1 MQHLYTRYSETY
13 SSLRNVFARL
23 RQSVLANSLRT
34 VILLFVL
41 ALSCGAWGETIY
53 FTNVALKDGKMVQG
67 MSNAKTQFITQK
79 TNGFEAIN
87 NLTISSTPAPASIY
101 YNDAD
106 LTNLSVKD
114 KWGSSSTANKYMRGF
129 KWANSTEYTLSLGT
143 NIASSII
150 FYGWCGGKKKTL
162 TIGNKSQISAA
173 NKQTFEVY
181 NFTDNFTGDIK
192 LKGDGDFYGII
203 AINLSSCTAPTITT
217 QPVSDTYSVGAT
229 PTPLQVAATG
239 EGTLTYQWQSSTD
252 NTTFADITGETS
264 ATYTPPTDKAGT
276 TYYRCI
282 VSSGSCSETSAPATI
297 TIAANKIIYLNTGVW
312 NTANPVFVAHSYA
325 GSATADIVMEKCAD
339 DCSGS
344 IYKAEVPASHTNV
357 IFLREKTGTADDW
370 WNCNNLW
377 NRTAELTIPENNDL
391 FTITDWNNGGT
402 YTCDGNSHNC
412 SNGTWG
418 TYVQSYSVS
427 FNMNGHG
434 NAVSDQ
440 CVQSGAAI
448 TQPAAP
454 TATGYTFAGW
464 YADAACTQAWDFST
478 PVTAA
483 TTLYAKW
490 TENLTSP
497 VSIKGAWDGWTVH
510 PLEKK
515 PGETGDVAYYTVH
528 LTAGTYEFTPFCGDV
543 HYKIHIPEGAAHAEP
558 MTRARANGT
567 EWYLYKDG
575 QENCSIVAD
584 YAGNY
589 TFRIDYT
596 PTNENGR
603 YGVTVTYPALHTI
616 TYQEGRPAEY
626 GSLTTFGIPTSTTQV
641 VDGGA
646 LTLPDYTTIK
656 IAAGSTTVYKFAGW
670 SDGKTT
676 YPAYQTTIDNLT
688 SDLTLTAT
696 WQPVSFNIYYWD
708 GQNED
713 NSQNKAITG
722 LTPTTYTYASNDPLP
737 TDAAAIT
744 NAAGKQGVVFKNWK
758 VRDWDQTTFTLKDL
772 DYTTPYHRYGD
783 INLYAEWDTFCGEM
797 MRATIT
803 GESSAT
809 LTGNYAG
816 SAEVK
821 VAKGN
826 ATDGYKLG
834 KDGYF
839 VKLTLKNAT
848 FQAGDYVVVNVI
860 TPSAYLELYADKG
873 NTLWCKK
880 TGVTTG
886 ENILPLPAEAIG
898 KNTVYLYRTSKSAA
912 NMNPFITYM
921 SIVRPCCTAPAFTW
935 ENEPT
940 NSRVQDEDFEL
951 STTSNSGGAVIYQ
964 SNNTNVATIVDGNKL
979 HFVGEG
985 TVTITA
991 VLAANGDY
999 CDATL
1004 STTIDVV
1011 DQCGASSVIYNLPA
1025 GTNAKALTTAESVTA
1040 TEGLTAN
1047 RAITAVGI
1055 TLGTS
1060 GKELT
1065 DGNNNKE
1072 NLTVS
1077 IPNTSQLD
1085 KTKYL
1090 SFEYTVADGKCFMP
1104 CDIQLKVQPISNAC
1118 YFLIEMTD
1126 GNNTLS
1132 ETTTSLKNSVV
1143 NDIRVNNPGNISFC
1157 RTVTL
1162 KIYSYGAT
1170 TGYRLGTPIRIL
1182 GTLDNSVTATIVPD
1196 GGTIP
1201 NAAALGWILQSDG
1214 TYTKQI
1220 PQGANLTMPD
1230 ITRDGYTLTVYH
1242 DHNSDTYHPGN
1253 TFPLNANYTFTAQWR
1268 AVTPDGNVTAIV
1280 NPNGGVLTD
1289 ATGWDP
1295 QLDGTFIQTVK
1306 KGSTLTLPEVTKTGY
1321 RFLYYT
1327 DETNDD
1333 YYPTSP
1339 FPLNADYVFTAQW
1352 CQHNTKLK
1360 WNVESWKFDDNGT
1373 APKLTTTNLPDG
1385 ALIQYVSSNTAVAT
1399 ISDDGSTI
1407 TPFMGGQTTITAI
1420 YDGDGDYCP
1429 AEASYTLTVECNDP
1443 TPQIVG
1449 EGILTGCNN
1458 SIKLRVKQALETGLT
1473 DYPATGYSF
1482 QWYKDGQPIANA
1494 TADTYTAQTVGEYFV
1509 VVHGDCYS
1517 QSNTAKITSN
1527 AAATPE
1533 VVTLTRFQYYR
1544 PGHTYTDNADTRH
1557 LFAYKSAGEDSKA
1570 CEIKTVIK
1578 HAAKTAEKPDAEI
1591 TDMSFLQTT
1600 GTPDEN
1606 GRYTVTAS
1614 LNAISTDIDNL
1625 LTAGDTIVVTL
1636 TPYDNCGTLA
1646 TAYAQS
1652 LNIYITNKPALAFI
1666 ISGADS
1672 YTRDNKKHK
1681 LHGDFLT
1688 GINKAD
1694 LCKQSGSA
1702 WAESDK
1708 GTELPLYTALKKEFE
1723 VVPVNGYAAFN
1734 LLNYEPFDI
1743 VMLTDFPKTDAIN
1756 KNTHPAYGVLDS
1768 LAYIVDYRPM
1778 FSLKGHMAKKEL
1790 TTWGTKGFIADPATP
1805 TINPQTDMTV
1815 LCYAHG
1821 IFAHLPEKANGT
1833 ATTKKDSL
1841 ENIIRDENNN
1851 IIVRITDGGGY
1862 NKKKA
1867 LQGFTAVDANNFVNI
1882 AIIPEGKSGGS
1893 LVACCER
1900 QTNIN
1905 ARFLLLS
1912 VNADA
1917 TSKITPIGEQ
1927 AIIKGLHYLL
1937 ETNAANVS
1945 DCSVTF
1951 HNGGDMQNPGNG
1963 DHLWT
1968 TPTNWSTGRLPLKEQ
1983 NIRIIANCIVNTTD
1997 ASVANILIKDGNT
2010 LTINSNAAL
2019 KTTGKIKQLNTDNTT
2034 SPLTNTNVIT
2044 IKADASHTGALI
2056 HTTTEDETLAATVQ
2070 LYSKAYLVVT
2080 ADGKKEKYWQYIGI
2094 PIKEAPIPENFF
2106 GAYTYIYSEQ
2116 KGGRGWTRQFD
2127 GSSLHGDFSGYAT
2140 SQTQAETFVL
2150 KGDLAATTDRRIR
2163 LTYTADGGQG
2173 SNLIG
2178 NSWTAPIRIDQLQ
2191 TSDFNGADATI
2202 YIYNTGRDDVK
2213 DNPSYIEGPTTAGQ
2227 WMSIPINMVNTAEW
2241 KGLKVIP
2248 AMQAFQV
2255 NTGEETDLVLNY
2267 NRLVRSSTTTDINT
2281 PLRAPKRTDDALS
2294 VMRVRVSDSRT
2305 YTDLYLAQHPFFTDY
2320 FDNGWDAAFVEGDG
2334 RSASLY
2340 AITPLGEMAVAAQ
2353 PQTDGTVLGFT
2364 PRRETEYTFSFG
2376 YTGEMLY
2383 LNDTKQKRSTLITD
2397 WNTYTF
2403 TANEDDDVNRFYIS
2417 STPIDVQTPTG
2428 LTNITT
2434 MDGILRINNP
2444 AHENLSIGIYDAA
2457 GRLCALSHTAE
2468 AMADII
2474 LPATQGVYL
2483 VHINGENTQIVHKV
2497 TR

>member
-1 MQHLYTRYSETY
+1 MQHLYTRYFETH

-34 VILLFVL
+34 IILLFVL
-41 ALSCGAWGETIY
+41 ALSCNVWGEESVWDFTTYTQEQALKNNADNQIKTTSGKSMVLHYYGGSSDKIAKKNKAFCFAVNGGPGSSQTAYTNRYFYIDITSNGTLTIENQSQQNNAPSYELVAEKQIKQNFTDVKARDANNPTIY
-53 FTNVALKDGKMVQG
+53 DIKITNYDA
-67 MSNAKTQFITQK
+67 STAKRLYFIFK
-79 TNGFEAIN
+79 TKPY
-87 NLTISSTPAPASIY
+87 ISKITWSPASPTTQTVYLRPTNLWNADNARFAAY
-101 YNDAD
+101 YFDDSNNAWVDMTRTSDCEEVYVAQIPANYPNIIFCRMKPTPRENNWD
-106 LTNLSVKD
+106 NRWNQTGNLSVED
-114 KWGSSSTANKYMRGF
+114 
-129 KWANSTEYTLSLGT
+129 
-143 NIASSII
+143 
-150 FYGWCGGKKKTL
+150 GK
-162 TIGNKSQISAA
+162 I
-173 NKQTFEVY
+173 Y
-181 NFTDNFTGDIK
+181 
-192 LKGDGDFYGII
+192 
-203 AINLSSCTAPTITT
+203 TIT
-217 QPVSDTYSVGAT
+217 G
-229 PTPLQVAATG
+229 
-239 EGTLTYQWQSSTD
+239 
-252 NTTFADITGETS
+252 
-264 ATYTPPTDKAGT
+264 
-276 TYYRCI
+276 
-282 VSSGSCSETSAPATI
+282 GSENA
-297 TIAANKIIYLNTGVW
+297 Y
-312 NTANPVFVAHSYA
+312 
-325 GSATADIVMEKCAD
+325 
-339 DCSGS
+339 
-344 IYKAEVPASHTNV
+344 
-357 IFLREKTGTADDW
+357 TGTWD
-370 WNCNNLW
+370 
-377 NRTAELTIPENNDL
+377 
-391 FTITDWNNGGT
+391 
-402 YTCDGNSHNC
+402 
-412 SNGTWG
+412 

-440 CVQSGAAI
+440 CVQSGATIARH
-448 TQPAAP
+448 TAP

-464 YADAACTQAWDFST
+464 YVDADCTQEWDFST

-490 TENLTSP
+490 TEDLTSP
-497 VSIKGAWDGWTVH
+497 VSIKGAWDEWAEH

-515 PGETGDVAYYTVH
+515 PGETGDVAYYTVY
-528 LTAGTYEFTPFCGDV
+528 LTAGTYQFTPFRGDV
-543 HYKIHIPEGAAHAEP
+543 YYKIHAAGAQA
-558 MTRARANGT
+558 MTRDNANGK

-575 QENCSIVAD
+575 DGMKNCEIVAD

-589 TFRIDYT
+589 TFRVDYT
-596 PTNENGR
+596 PTNQDER
-603 YGVTVTYPALHTI
+603 YGVTVTYPAPHTI

-626 GSLTTFGIPTSTTQV
+626 GSSLTTFGIPTSTTQV
-641 VDGGA
+641 ADGGA

-656 IAAGSTTVYKFAGW
+656 ITAESGNTTIYEFAGW

-676 YPAYQTTIDNLT
+676 YPANQTTIDNIT

-713 NSQNKAITG
+713 NSQNTAISG
-722 LTPTTYTYASNDPLP
+722 LTPTTYTYASKDLLP
-737 TDAAAIT
+737 SDATVITD
-744 NAAGKQGVVFKNWK
+744 AAGKQGVVFKNWK

-772 DYTTPYHRYGD
+772 DYTTPYHLYGD

-797 MRATIT
+797 MRATIASA
-803 GESSAT
+803 SSAT
-809 LTGNYAG
+809 LSGNYAG
-816 SAEVK
+816 SAEVN

-834 KDGYF
+834 QAGHY

-873 NTLWCKK
+873 NTQWCRK

-886 ENILPLPAEAIG
+886 KNILPLPAEAID
-898 KNTVYLYRTSKSAA
+898 KNTVYLYRTSESAM

-921 SIVRPCCTAPAFTW
+921 SIVRPCCTAPTFAW
-935 ENEPT
+935 AKEPT
-940 NSRVQDEDFEL
+940 NSRVQDADFEL
-951 STTSNSGGAVIYQ
+951 NTTSNSGGAVIYQ
-964 SNNTNVATIVDGNKL
+964 SNNTNVATIVGGNKL

-1011 DQCGASSVIYNLPA
+1011 DQCGTSSVIYNLPA
-1025 GTNAKALTTAESVTA
+1025 GTGAKALTTAESVTA

-1047 RAITAVGI
+1047 NAITAAGI

-1065 DGNNNKE
+1065 EGDGNKE

-1077 IPNTSQLD
+1077 IPNTFQLD

-1090 SFEYTVADGKCFMP
+1090 SFEYTIADGKCFMP

-1132 ETTTSLKNSVV
+1132 ETTTSLEHSVV
-1143 NDIRVNNPGNISFC
+1143 NDIRVNNPDNISFC
-1157 RTVTL
+1157 GKVTL

-1230 ITRDGYTLTVYH
+1230 ITRDGYTLTAYH

-1268 AVTPDGNVTAIV
+1268 AVAPDGNVTAIV

-1289 ATGWDP
+1289 ATGWTP

-1352 CQHNTKLK
+1352 CQHDTKLE

-1373 APKLTTTNLPDG
+1373 APKLTTTNLPAG

-1449 EGILTGCNN
+1449 EGILTGCNT
-1458 SIKLRVKQALETGLT
+1458 SITLRVKQALETGLT

-1509 VVHGDCYS
+1509 VVHRDCYS

-1591 TDMSFLQTT
+1591 TDKSFLQTT

-1614 LNAISTDIDNL
+1614 LNAISADIDNL

-1708 GTELPLYTALKKEFE
+1708 GTELPLYTALKTDFE

-1743 VMLTDFPKTDAIN
+1743 VMLTDFPKTDAID
-1756 KNTHPAYGVLDS
+1756 KKTHPAYGVLDS

-1790 TTWGTKGFIADPATP
+1790 TTWGTKGFIADPETP
-1805 TINPQTDMTV
+1805 TTNPQMNMTV

-1821 IFAHLPEKANGT
+1821 IFDGLEDLKYTGESTP
-1833 ATTKKDSL
+1833 TKNDSL
-1841 ENIIRDENNN
+1841 NKIILDKDGNIV
-1851 IIVRITDGGGY
+1851 VRITDGGGY
-1862 NKKKA
+1862 NKEKA
-1867 LQGFTAVDANNFVNI
+1867 LQGFTAVDANNFINI
-1882 AIIPEGKSGGS
+1882 ATIPGAKGGGS
-1893 LVACCER
+1893 LITCCER

-1917 TSKITPIGEQ
+1917 TSKITPIGQ
-1927 AIIKGLHYLL
+1927 KAIIQGLHYLL
-1937 ETNAANVS
+1937 ETNAAKVS

-1951 HNGGDMQNPGNG
+1951 HNGGDTQNPGNG

-1968 TPTNWSTGRLPLKEQ
+1968 TSTNWSTGRLPLKEQ

-2056 HTTTEDETLAATVQ
+2056 HTTAEDETLAATVE

-2106 GAYTYIYSEQ
+2106 GAYTYLYSEQ
-2116 KGGRGWTRQFD
+2116 KSGRGWTRQFD

-2191 TSDFNGADATI
+2191 TSDFNGANATI

-2213 DNPSYIEGPTTAGQ
+2213 DNPSYIEGSTTAGQ

-2255 NTGEETDLVLNY
+2255 NTGEETDLVLDY
-2267 NRLVRSSTTTDINT
+2267 NRLVRSSTATDINT
-2281 PLRAPKRTDDALS
+2281 PLRAPKQTNDALS

-2305 YTDLYLAQHPFFTDY
+2305 YTDLYLAQHPFFTDN

-2364 PRRETEYTFSFG
+2364 PGRETEYTFSFG

-2434 MDGILRINNP
+2434 IDGILRINNP

>member
-13 SSLRNVFARL
+13 SSIRNVFARL
-23 RQSVLANSLRT
+23 QQSVLANSLRT
-34 VILLFVL
+34 VILLFLL
-41 ALSCGAWGETIY
+41 ALSCNVWGEVTLFSLD
-53 FTNVALKDGKMVQG
+53 FT
-67 MSNAKTQFITQK
+67 
-79 TNGFEAIN
+79 
-87 NLTISSTPAPASIY
+87 
-101 YNDAD
+101 
-106 LTNLSVKD
+106 
-114 KWGSSSTANKYMRGF
+114 
-129 KWANSTEYTLSLGT
+129 SL
-143 NIASSII
+143 A
-150 FYGWCGGKKKTL
+150 
-162 TIGNKSQISAA
+162 
-173 NKQTFEVY
+173 
-181 NFTDNFTGDIK
+181 
-192 LKGDGDFYGII
+192 
-203 AINLSSCTAPTITT
+203 
-217 QPVSDTYSVGAT
+217 
-229 PTPLQVAATG
+229 
-239 EGTLTYQWQSSTD
+239 
-252 NTTFADITGETS
+252 
-264 ATYTPPTDKAGT
+264 AGT
-276 TYYRCI
+276 TDKKKQSVDI
-282 VSSGSCSETSAPATI
+282 SVNGTTITFIGNDTKKSVTWGADAGGVNFGWLNMSTGVDQPSVKIPLDNINGTI
-297 TIAANKIIYLNTGVW
+297 TITLKTPYNTKKSSFKYSVYSSDLKTAIVSAQTVYDTDKDGIISFTLGEDKALPNSVYLFLGEGSTSYTTIKSVTVTTPSPTTQTIYLKPT
-312 NTANPVFVAHSYA
+312 
-325 GSATADIVMEKCAD
+325 
-339 DCSGS
+339 
-344 IYKAEVPASHTNV
+344 
-357 IFLREKTGTADDW
+357 
-370 WNCNNLW
+370 NLW
-377 NRTAELTIPENNDL
+377 NADNARFAAYYFDDSSNYGWVDMTRTSDCEEVYVAQIPANYTNIIFCRMNPATKENNWTPETTLWNQTVDL
-391 FTITDWNNGGT
+391 SVENGKVYTITNQQEDKK
-402 YTCDGNSHNC
+402 Y
-412 SNGTWG
+412 NGTWG

-434 NAVSDQ
+434 NAISDQ

-448 TQPAAP
+448 TQPADP

-464 YADAACTQAWDFST
+464 YADAACTQEWNFST

-497 VSIKGAWDGWTVH
+497 VSIKGSWDNDWAEH

-515 PGETGDVAYYTVH
+515 PGETGDVAYITLPITQVKTDQFGFLYK
-528 LTAGTYEFTPFCGDV
+528 GTFYQ
-543 HYKIHIPEGAAHAEP
+543 IPAKNAKP
-558 MTRARANGT
+558 MTRQTANKIGWNFYKSGAITDGGT
-567 EWYLYKDG
+567 
-575 QENCSIVAD
+575 AD
-584 YAGNY
+584 CNIE
-589 TFRIDYT
+589 IDYT
-596 PTNENGR
+596 GDYTFEVDYSDENCLK
-603 YGVTVTYPALHTI
+603 VTVTYPALHTI
-616 TYQEGRPAEY
+616 KYDANMPTAWGKEVPLYAAN
-626 GSLTTFGIPTSTTQV
+626 IPTETASV
-641 VDGGA
+641 GYGA
-646 LTLPDYTTIK
+646 SYTLSANTPAIVKAEGETYAIYT
-656 IAAGSTTVYKFAGW
+656 FAGW
-670 SDGKTT
+670 NTQADGKGTT
-676 YPAYQTTIDNLT
+676 YPAGATIPSVSGDITLYAQWTPREFGITYYDDDQTTVFNLT
-688 SDLTLTAT
+688 
-696 WQPVSFNIYYWD
+696 PN
-708 GQNED
+708 
-713 NSQNKAITG
+713 
-722 LTPTTYTYASNDPLP
+722 TYTYPVSTTFPIP
-737 TDAAAIT
+737 T
-744 NAAGKQGVVFKNWK
+744 KQGYSFLGWK
-758 VRDWDQTTFTLKDL
+758 TAADATAYITKTDGYHGDFT
-772 DYTTPYHRYGD
+772 
-783 INLYAEWDTFCGEM
+783 LYAEWKKETILLYTDTY
-797 MRATIT
+797 IWKKQ
-803 GESSAT
+803 SSAT
-809 LTGNYAG
+809 GCINNPDAAPNANQAFTEMTYSSSTIGGG
-816 SAEVK
+816 SSM
-821 VAKGN
+821 GRP
-826 ATDGYKLG
+826 TQDGEYSITIAARSGYLIQSICTYGKLE
-834 KDGYF
+834 
-839 VKLTLKNAT
+839 
-848 FQAGDYVVVNVI
+848 
-860 TPSAYLELYADKG
+860 TPSQISWDGGLTWEDIAASPI
-873 NTLWCKK
+873 NTA
-880 TGVTTG
+880 TGKYTESATTFTAPTGGAKSFIIKCNTTASEPGGIWWRNALVTLIDG
-886 ENILPLPAEAIG
+886 PA
-898 KNTVYLYRTSKSAA
+898 
-912 NMNPFITYM
+912 
-921 SIVRPCCTAPAFTW
+921 CTAPTFAW
-935 ENEPT
+935 VNEPQ

-951 STTSNSGGAVIYQ
+951 NTTSNSGGAVIYQ
-964 SNNTNVATIVDGNKL
+964 SNNTNVATIVGGNKL

-1011 DQCGASSVIYNLPA
+1011 DQCGTSSVIYNLPA
-1025 GTNAKALTTAESVTA
+1025 GTGAKALTTAESVTA

-1047 RAITAVGI
+1047 NAITAAGI

-1065 DGNNNKE
+1065 EGDGNKE

-1132 ETTTSLKNSVV
+1132 ETTTSLEHSVV

-1214 TYTKQI
+1214 TYTRQI

-1230 ITRDGYTLTVYH
+1230 ITRDGYTLTAYH

-1289 ATGWDP
+1289 ETGWTK

-1306 KGSTLTLPEVTKTGY
+1306 KGSTLTLPEVTRGGY

-1339 FPLNADYVFTAQW
+1339 FPINADYVFTAQW
-1352 CQHNTKLK
+1352 CNHDTKLE
-1360 WNVESWKFDDNGT
+1360 WSAASWKFDDNGT
-1373 APKLTTTNLPDG
+1373 APALTTTNLPTG

-1399 ISDDGSTI
+1399 ISDNGLTI

-1517 QSNTAKITSN
+1517 QSVNTAKITSN
-1527 AAATPE
+1527 EAVTPE

-1557 LFAYKSAGEDSKA
+1557 LFAYKSAGEDNKA
-1570 CEIKTVIK
+1570 CEIKAVIK
-1578 HAAKTAEKPDAEI
+1578 YAAKTAEKPDAEI
-1591 TDMSFLQTT
+1591 TDKSFFITT

-1652 LNIYITNKPALAFI
+1652 LNIYITDKPALAFI
-1666 ISGADS
+1666 ISGANS
-1672 YTRDNKKHK
+1672 YTRNKKQHI

-1694 LCKQSGSA
+1694 LCKQSALG
-1702 WAESDK
+1702 WVESDK
-1708 GTELPLYTALKKEFE
+1708 GTELPIYTALKTDFE

-1756 KNTHPAYGVLDS
+1756 KDTHPAYGVLDS

-1778 FSLKGHMAKKEL
+1778 FSLKGHMAKKGL
-1790 TTWGTKGFIADPATP
+1790 TTWASKGFIADPATP

-1821 IFAHLPEKANGT
+1821 IFDHLPEKAKGT
-1833 ATTKKDSL
+1833 ATTKEDSL
-1841 ENIIRDENNN
+1841 ENIIRDENDN

-1862 NKKKA
+1862 ETIKDNKKEYPKA

-1912 VNADA
+1912 VNAGA
-1917 TSKITPIGEQ
+1917 TSKITPIGTQ

-1951 HNGGDMQNPGNG
+1951 HNGGSVSSPGNG

-1997 ASVANILIKDGNT
+1997 ATVANILIKDGNT

-2034 SPLTNTNVIT
+2034 SPLTNTGVIT
-2044 IKADASHTGALI
+2044 IEADADHTGALI

-2094 PIKEAPIPENFF
+2094 PIKEAPIPENFL

-2116 KGGRGWTRQFD
+2116 KGGSGWTRQFD

-2140 SQTQAETFVL
+2140 SQPQAETFVL

-2213 DNPSYIEGPTTAGQ
+2213 DNPSYIEGSTTAGQ

-2267 NRLVRSSTTTDINT
+2267 NRLVRSSTTADINT

-2305 YTDLYLAQHPFFTDY
+2305 YTDLYLAKHPFFTDN

-2364 PRRETEYTFSFG
+2364 PGRETEYTFSFG

-2483 VHINGENTQIVHKV
+2483 VHINGENTRIVRKV

>member
-1 MQHLYTRYSETY
+1 MQHFYTCFSGLFSNLRTSIAQVQPTRLSETY

-23 RQSVLANSLRT
+23 RQSVLANSLR
-34 VILLFVL
+34 IIALFCAIGLPCVVWGTKI
-41 ALSCGAWGETIY
+41 ADLSFSVPSAIPSGYAVSQTNSPHINDKNIGEKQCIYLTDGGGGSVSGGCFTTTGFDIKQGKRWLGFSPDEACTLNIEVYSGKKTFTIY
-53 FTNVALKDGKMVQG
+53 GEDGKAWQTFTNSKKNEWEIWSVQLEANKKYIITG
-67 MSNAKTQFITQK
+67 GNSQMYIASMQFI
-79 TNGFEAIN
+79 A
-87 NLTISSTPAPASIY
+87 
-101 YNDAD
+101 
-106 LTNLSVKD
+106 
-114 KWGSSSTANKYMRGF
+114 
-129 KWANSTEYTLSLGT
+129 
-143 NIASSII
+143 
-150 FYGWCGGKKKTL
+150 
-162 TIGNKSQISAA
+162 
-173 NKQTFEVY
+173 
-181 NFTDNFTGDIK
+181 
-192 LKGDGDFYGII
+192 
-203 AINLSSCTAPTITT
+203 TAPPT
-217 QPVSDTYSVGAT
+217 QT
-229 PTPLQVAATG
+229 
-239 EGTLTYQWQSSTD
+239 
-252 NTTFADITGETS
+252 
-264 ATYTPPTDKAGT
+264 
-276 TYYRCI
+276 
-282 VSSGSCSETSAPATI
+282 
-297 TIAANKIIYLNTGVW
+297 IYLNTGIW

-325 GSATADIVMEKCAD
+325 GSSTADIVMEKCAD

-370 WNCNNLW
+370 WNCGNLW

-391 FTITDWNNGGT
+391 FTITDWSNGGT
-402 YTCDGNSHNC
+402 YTCDGDNNTPHNC

-418 TYVQSYSVS
+418 TYVQSFSVS

-434 NAVSDQ
+434 DAVSDQ

-448 TQPAAP
+448 TRPADP

-464 YADAACTQAWDFST
+464 YADASCTQEWDFST

-490 TENLTSP
+490 TEDLTSP
-497 VSIKGAWDGWTVH
+497 VSIKGSWDNWAAEH

-515 PGETGDVAYYTVH
+515 PGETGDVAYIT
-528 LTAGTYEFTPFCGDV
+528 LSITQAETYQFGFL
-543 HYKIHIPEGAAHAEP
+543 YKGKFYQIPAKNAQP
-558 MTRARANGT
+558 MTRQTADGKKWNFYKSGAITDGGT
-567 EWYLYKDG
+567 
-575 QENCSIVAD
+575 AD
-584 YAGNY
+584 CNIQIDYTGNY
-589 TFRIDYT
+589 TFKVDYSD
-596 PTNENGR
+596 ENWLK
-603 YGVTVTYPALHTI
+603 VTVTYPALHTI

-676 YPAYQTTIDNLT
+676 YPADQTTIDNIT

-713 NSQNKAITG
+713 NSQNTAITG
-722 LTPTTYTYASNDPLP
+722 LTPATYTYASNDPLP

-758 VRDWDQTTFTLKDL
+758 VRDWSQTTFTLKDL

-797 MRATIT
+797 MRATIASA
-803 GESSAT
+803 SSAT
-809 LTGNYAG
+809 LSGNYAG
-816 SAEVK
+816 SAEVN
-821 VAKGN
+821 VATGD
-826 ATDGYKLG
+826 ATNGYKLG
-834 KDGYF
+834 QAGHY

-873 NTLWCKK
+873 NTQWCRK

-886 ENILPLPAEAIG
+886 KNILPLPAEALG
-898 KNTVYLYRTSKSAA
+898 KNTVYLYRTFESAA

-921 SIVRPCCTAPAFTW
+921 SIVRPCCTAPTFAW
-935 ENEPT
+935 VNEPT
-940 NSRVQDEDFEL
+940 NSRVQDADFEL

-1025 GTNAKALTTAESVTA
+1025 ETNAKALTTAESVTA

-1047 RAITAVGI
+1047 TAITAAGI

-1060 GKELT
+1060 G
-1065 DGNNNKE
+1065 KE

-1118 YFLIEMTD
+1118 SFLIEMTD

-1132 ETTTSLKNSVV
+1132 ETTTSLEHSVV

-1242 DHNSDTYHPGN
+1242 YHNSDTYHPGN
-1253 TFPLNANYTFTAQWR
+1253 TFPLNADYTFTAQWR

-1289 ATGWDP
+1289 KTGWTP

-1306 KGSTLTLPEVTKTGY
+1306 KGSTLTLPEVTKAGY

-1352 CQHNTKLK
+1352 CQHDTKLE
-1360 WNVESWKFDDNGT
+1360 WNVASWKFDNNGT
-1373 APKLTTTNLPDG
+1373 APTLTTDLPDG

-1429 AEASYTLTVECNDP
+1429 AEASYTLIVECNDP

-1458 SIKLRVKQALETGLT
+1458 SVKLRVKQALETGLT

-1570 CEIKTVIK
+1570 REIKTVIK

-1591 TDMSFLQTT
+1591 TDKSFLQTT

-1636 TPYDNCGTLA
+1636 TPYDNCGNLA

-1672 YTRDNKKHK
+1672 YTRDKKKHI

-1694 LCKQSGSA
+1694 LCKQSALG
-1702 WAESDK
+1702 WVESDK

-1723 VVPVNGYAAFN
+1723 VVPINGYAAFN

-1756 KNTHPAYGVLDS
+1756 KDTHPAYGVLDS

-1778 FSLKGHMAKKEL
+1778 FSLKGHMAKKKL
-1790 TTWGTKGFIADPATP
+1790 TTWASKGFIADPATP

-1821 IFAHLPEKANGT
+1821 IFNNLPEKAKGT
-1833 ATTKKDSL
+1833 ATTKEDSL
-1841 ENIIRDENNN
+1841 ENIIRDENDN

-1862 NKKKA
+1862 ETIKDNKKEYPKA

-1912 VNADA
+1912 VNAGA
-1917 TSKITPIGEQ
+1917 TSKITPIGTK

-1997 ASVANILIKDGNT
+1997 ATVANILIKDGNT

-2034 SPLTNTNVIT
+2034 SPLTNTGVIT
-2044 IKADASHTGALI
+2044 IKADAEHTGALI

-2213 DNPSYIEGPTTAGQ
+2213 DNPSYIEGSTTSTTAGQ

-2305 YTDLYLAQHPFFTDY
+2305 YTDLYLAQHQFFTDN

-2364 PRRETEYTFSFG
+2364 PGRETEYTFSFG

-2403 TANEDDDVNRFYIS
+2403 TANKDDDVNRFYIS